1 MTRLY
6 CQRLS
11 RLIGSCSFSNFPRG
25 PSSSSMAQEKWTLP
39 HADPSCQLK
48 LYNSLTRRKEAF
60 IPINGNQVTWY
71 ICGPTVYDVAHMG
84 HARSYI
90 SFDIL
95 RRVLKDYF
103 GYDVLYVMN
112 ITDIDDKI
120 IKRARQKHLLERYLQ
135 SEPST
140 QMFLNDVT
148 SARQEY
154 VAKMENEPNE
164 DKKNMY
170 RKQIEKL
177 DSSLS
182 ALENAFAQRNETTIS
197 LSKQQVVTA
206 GADMLSDW
214 LDNRQK
220 GTVSDHSIFD
230 SLSRFYE
237 EDFNKDM
244 AALNVLPADV
254 LTRVSEYVPEIV
266 AFVEKIIQKGFAYEA
281 NGSVYFDTIAF
292 GRHNGHRYGKLV
304 PGAVADADLLQSAM
318 REGEGELSIGV
329 DRLQEKRNP
338 GDFALWKASKPGE
351 PFWQSPWGHGRPGWH
366 IECSV
371 MATAICGQKL
381 DIHSGGFD
389 LRFPH
394 HDNEL
399 AQTEAYYGV
408 DQWVNYFLHAGTLK
422 IAGLKMSKSLKNFI
436 TIKQCLKEYTA
447 RQLRLLFLMH
457 NWSDT
462 LDYSRQSMELAI
474 QFERL
479 CSEFFLTVSHYVR
492 KHFDRCSSAS
502 FVKLGRRELILQQS
516 FQEAKLKVHK
526 ALCDSI
532 DTRTAMD
539 TVRELVG
546 QCNIYINEESEGQRV
561 PCCLLLRSVALYITK
576 LMRIF
581 GVTEMAEEIGFSDV
595 GKGGATKEQLV
606 MPYLNVLSEFRERV
620 REEARE
626 HKIGSLLE
634 ECDRL
639 RDEILVDLGVRLEDR
654 KGETVVKLVDREELL
669 KEREQKA
676 RLEEEKRLRKE
687 KLASIAEAK
696 RKEKENQR
704 RLPPTEMFLR
714 EKDKYSAFD
723 QQGIP
728 THDFNGEEIT
738 MTKKQKTRKRKFKDT
753 DQIHE
758 ELNRDIEDV
767 KRGNFDEDLP
777 GQGQYPCVECDR
789 MFENADVLR
798 KHRKSKGHKRRVKDL
813 ARNPKYTQQEAD
825 AAAGLG
831 TYRIPTKNDLM

>member
-1 MTRLY
+1 
-6 CQRLS
+6 
-11 RLIGSCSFSNFPRG
+11 
-25 PSSSSMAQEKWTLP
+25 MAQERGEPPKWTLP
-39 HADPSCQLK
+39 VNDPMCQLK
-48 LYNSLTRRKEAF
+48 LYNSLTRRKELF

-120 IKRARQKHLLERYLQ
+120 IKRARQKHLLEKYLQ

-140 QMFLNDVT
+140 QAFLNDVKN
-148 SARQEY
+148 ARQEY

-170 RKQIEKL
+170 RKQLEKL
-177 DSSLS
+177 DTSL
-182 ALENAFAQRNETTIS
+182 AAFENVFAQHDEATIS

-206 GADMLSDW
+206 GADMLSEW
-214 LDNRQK
+214 LDSGQK

-230 SLSRFYE
+230 ALSRFYE

-281 NGSVYFDTIAF
+281 NGSVYFDTVAF
-292 GRHNGHRYGKLV
+292 GRAIGHRYGKLV

-329 DRLQEKRNP
+329 DRLQEKRNTS
-338 GDFALWKASKPGE
+338 DFALWKASKPGE
-351 PFWQSPWGHGRPGWH
+351 PFWESPWGYGRPGWH

-399 AQTEAYYGV
+399 AQTEAYYGI

-492 KHFDRCSSAS
+492 KHFDRCLSTS
-502 FVKLGRRELILQQS
+502 FVKLGRRELILQQH
-516 FQEAKLKVHK
+516 FKDAKFKVHK
-526 ALCDSI
+526 ALCDSV
-532 DTRTAMD
+532 DTRTALD

-546 QCNIYINEESEGQRV
+546 QCNIYINEESEARRV
-561 PCCLLLRSVALYITK
+561 PCCLLLRNVALYITK

-581 GVTEMAEEIGFSDV
+581 GVTEMVEEIGKRERFFNCTDATNNISNALGFLDA
-595 GKGGATKEQLV
+595 GKGSASKEQLV

-626 HKIGSLLE
+626 HKIGTLLE

-654 KGETVVKLVDREELL
+654 KGETVVKLVDRDELL
-669 KEREQKA
+669 KEREQKI

-687 KLASIAEAK
+687 KLASVAEAK

-704 RLPPTEMFLR
+704 RLPPNEMFLR

-723 QQGIP
+723 RQGIP

-738 MTKKQKTRKRKFKDT
+738 MTKKQKTRKRKFKDM

-758 ELNRDIEDV
+758 ELNRDIEDI

-777 GQGQYPCVECDR
+777 GQGQHPCVECDR
-789 MFENADVLR
+789 MFENDDVLK
-798 KHRKSKGHKRRVKDL
+798 KHRKSKAHKRRVKNL
-813 ARNPKYTQQEAD
+813 ARTPKYTQQEAD

-831 TYRIPTKNDLM
+831 TYCTPTKNDVM